1 MTTPLVTP
9 RPISITL
16 DGSNYVIWARHMT
29 SYLQSRKLWRV
40 VTSAIPRPVQK
51 EREDQDAFDIR
62 EENWLC
68 KNGEIVTIL
77 CNTSTTEINQQ
88 FGLFVTGKEIWD
100 FLKDRYTTTDMAH
113 QYHLLSGLLSKRQQP
128 GQTISAF
135 LSEVQVIWDQLTLAG
150 PTFKCQEDAIIST
163 THQKQQ
169 HLMIFLMALQDRY
182 EPVRASLLHRSPLPT
197 LEAAIAELISEETRL
212 GVPASSTSL
221 STDGV
226 LVVPFHKGV
235 RNFTSNKPQ
244 FPHNR
249 KSSQC
254 SYCHDNGHQ
263 LLDCPNRSC
272 IFLSKETS

>member
-1 MTTPLVTP
+1 MSLVT
-9 RPISITL
+9 R
-16 DGSNYVIWARHMT
+16 
-29 SYLQSRKLWRV
+29 
-40 VTSAIPRPVQK
+40 AIPRPVQK

-68 KNGEIVTIL
+68 KNGEIVTMH
-77 CNTSTTEINQQ
+77 
-88 FGLFVTGKEIWD
+88 FV
-100 FLKDRYTTTDMAH
+100 YTTTDMAH
-113 QYHLLSGLLSKRQQP
+113 QYHLLSGLLSKSQQP

-169 HLMIFLMALQDRY
+169 HLMIFLMALQDHY
-182 EPVRASLLHRSPLPT
+182 EPVRSSLLHRSPLPT

-226 LVVPFHKGV
+226 LAVPFHKGV

-254 SYCHDNGHQ
+254 SYCHDNDRIKNITAIVCGPDSSNVPSGSATAQ
-263 LLDCPNRSC
+263 SLNTFTSDDVIELTQTSPYPRYCLYLTYLSSVP
-272 IFLSKETS
+272 ITFLG